1 MALER
6 IIYMPQKSQNE
17 LLTQVVEDEKK
28 VQIYLVSG
36 MRLEGIID
44 SFDRFVIVMID
55 SDRKRNMIYKHAIST
70 IIFD

>member
-1 MALER
+1 
-6 IIYMPQKSQNE
+6 MPQEQSK
-17 LLTQVVEDEKK
+17 LLTQAVEDEKK

>member
-1 MALER
+1 
-6 IIYMPQKSQNE
+6 MPQEQSK
-17 LLTQVVEDEKK
+17 LLTQAVEDEKK

-70 IIFD
+70 IVLD

>member
-1 MALER
+1 
-6 IIYMPQKSQNE
+6 MPQEQSK
-17 LLTQVVEDEKK
+17 LLTQAVEDEKK

-70 IIFD
+70 IIFDWSLC

>member
-36 MRLEGIID
+36 MKLEGIID
-44 SFDRFVIVMID
+44 SFDRFVVVMID
-55 SDRKRNMIYKHAIST
+55 GDRKRNMIYKHAIST
-70 IIFD
+70 IILD